1 MNKKLIFGLLLIAII
16 ALLITQFGDQLT
28 LENAKAQQAELA
40 LYIEQNFVLAAAVY
54 FFAYLAITA
63 FSIPGAAVVTLLGA
77 ALFGF
82 WASLILVS
90 FASTLGAT
98 LAFLSSRFLLRDWVQ
113 SKFGDKL
120 SAINLGVEKDGAFY
134 LFSLRLIPVFPFF
147 LINLLMG
154 LTPISTARFY
164 LVSQIGMLPGTAVY
178 LNAGTQ
184 LAQIDSLSGIV
195 SPSVLA
201 SFALLGL
208 FPIVA
213 KWVMAKIKQSDKTSS
228 KASNGEA

>member
-1 MNKKLIFGLLLIAII
+1 MNKKLVLGVLLVGLIVFLGINFG
-16 ALLITQFGDQLT
+16 QYLT
-28 LENAKAQQAELA
+28 LENAKAQQIA
-40 LYIEQNFVLAAAVY
+40 LSEYINNNFVLAAVTY
-54 FFAYLAITA
+54 FLAYVAITA

-82 WASLILVS
+82 WTSLLLVS
-90 FASTLGAT
+90 FASTIGAT

-120 SAINLGVEKDGAFY
+120 NAINQGVEKDGAFY

-154 LTPISTARFY
+154 LTPLSTARFY
-164 LVSQIGMLPGTAVY
+164 LVSQLGMLPGTAVY

-208 FPIVA
+208 FPVIA
-213 KWVMAKIKQSDKTSS
+213 KWVMAKIKGAPQ
-228 KASNGEA
+228 AQNGSPS

>member
-1 MNKKLIFGLLLIAII
+1 MNKKLILGIVLVALIAFL
-16 ALLITQFGDQLT
+16 AMNFGQYLT
-28 LENAKAQQAELA
+28 LENAKAQQLA
-40 LYIEQNFVLAAAVY
+40 LSDYISENFVFAALTY
-54 FFAYLAITA
+54 FFAYVAITA

-82 WASLILVS
+82 WTSLLLVS
-90 FASTLGAT
+90 FASTIGAT

-113 SKFGDKL
+113 GKFGDKL
-120 SAINLGVEKDGAFY
+120 SAINQGVERDGAFY

-154 LTPISTARFY
+154 LTPISVTRFY
-164 LVSQIGMLPGTAVY
+164 FVSQLGMLPGTAVY

-184 LAQIDSLSGIV
+184 LAQIESLSGIV

-208 FPIVA
+208 FPVIA
-213 KWVMAKIKQSDKTSS
+213 KWVMNKIKSSPSAQNGSTS
-228 KASNGEA
+228 